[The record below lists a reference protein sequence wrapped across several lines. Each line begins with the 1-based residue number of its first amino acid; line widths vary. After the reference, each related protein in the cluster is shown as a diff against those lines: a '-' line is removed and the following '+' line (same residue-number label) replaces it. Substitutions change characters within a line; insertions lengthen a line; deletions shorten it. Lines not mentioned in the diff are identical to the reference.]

1 MSPWLLFLLAL
12 VAILIA
18 MGYLLRATA
27 ARRIA
32 IERLESSRRD
42 DESVANLDEPQLLPE
57 RVFAWRYWLLPWL
70 LAIGLF
76 FVLWKVVQIPISFAG
91 AFSFVAALLGMQLES
106 SIYSWRVDRIE
117 NQLAD
122 AIDLMVAAVKAGAS
136 LEGAL
141 ESAVRDGRQPLRRQI
156 EEVLGRIRYGE
167 DVGAVLI
174 GLTRRVPLESFRLFA
189 TTIAVNYE
197 VGGSLALTLSAIGR
211 TIRDRIELSRR
222 MRSMT
227 TQARASIVSVMGV
240 AYFLAALMWRND
252 PDRFVRFLGSTFGQV
267 ACVTAV
273 VLQGVGIVWI
283 GAISKPRF

>member
-1 MSPWLLFLLAL
+1 MSPWLLFPLAL
-12 VAILIA
+12 VAIVVV
-18 MGYLLRATA
+18 MVYLLQRAA
-27 ARRIA
+27 VRRMA
-32 IERLESSRRD
+32 LERLEASRRD
-42 DESVANLDEPQLLPE
+42 DDPAANFDEPPLLPE
-57 RVFAWRYWLLPWL
+57 RVFAWRYWPLPWL
-70 LAIGLF
+70 LAVALF
-76 FVLWKVVQIPISFAG
+76 FVLWSLVRMPLPFAG
-91 AFSFVAALLGMQLES
+91 AFSFVAALLGVQLEA
-106 SIYSWRVDRIE
+106 SIYAWRVDRIE

-156 EEVLGRIRYGE
+156 EEVLGRIRFGD
-167 DVGAVLI
+167 DVGDVLV
-174 GLTRRVPLESFRLFA
+174 GLSRRVPLESFRLFA
-189 TTIAVNYE
+189 TTIAVNWE

-252 PDRFVRFLGSTFGQV
+252 PDRFARFLGSTFGQ
-267 ACVTAV
+267 ATCVTAI
-273 VLQGVGIVWI
+273 VLQGIGIIWI
-283 GAISKPRF
+283 GAISKPKF